1 MYIPS
6 QPMIGPESLEIL
18 VQNVKDAFLAC
29 SSFRYD
35 ADTT

>member
-1 MYIPS
+1 
-6 QPMIGPESLEIL
+6 MIGPESLEIL